1 MIKASVIGATG
12 YAGVELIKLLVLHP
26 HVELVC
32 LTSQSYAGQKKML
45 SYLSFIDLEL
55 QIQDADK
62 LGND

>member
-32 LTSQSYAGQKKML
+32 LTSNLMPDK
-45 SYLSFIDLEL
+45 
-55 QIQDADK
+55 IQDVHPHLRGFMTWNYK
-62 LGND
+62 SRCR